1 MKQKKRARNDVKLNK
16 LVVVLALF
24 LFVIMIVRVLQLALS
39 DEIDDVNLQALANQ
53 RTTKTDIIK
62 AERGTIY
69 TSDEEVV
76 AQNVSS
82 YKLIAYLSESRTTD
96 PDDPQHVVDK
106 EGTAEAL
113 APILGISKE
122 EILRYLSREG
132 VYQTEFG
139 TAGKGLT
146 ELTKEK
152 IEALNLP
159 GLDFEE
165 SFKRYYPKGDFM
177 SYVLGYAKEDTITD
191 EDGNEQTTMTGE
203 MGIEKYYDSTL
214 KGEDGYNT
222 YQKDL
227 QGYKIAGTKEVS
239 KEAEDGKDI
248 YLTINSSIQFFV
260 EQALDTAEANYSY
273 EWFTIMIADANTG
286 AILAAS
292 SSPSFDPNVRDIT
305 NYLDLN
311 VASPY
316 EPGSTMKIFTYM
328 AAMENGVYNGSE
340 TYHSGTYVTSD
351 GTEIGDWNRAGWGD
365 ITFDRGFVLSSNVGV
380 INLIDRHLNASI
392 LRSYYR
398 KLGFGKKT
406 GIELP
411 NEATGKLNF
420 KYETE
425 IFNAGF
431 GQGITTTPVQNIQ
444 ALTSL
449 TNKGVMLKPYI
460 VDKIVDPDT
469 GEVIYQ
475 GKREEV
481 DTVASETT
489 VNKMK
494 DLMWETVNG
503 AGNTG
508 AGYRLDGYDL
518 IGKTG
523 TAQIA
528 DESGG
533 GYLTGASDIIS
544 SFAGIYPKEDSKVI
558 IYASVKRPAG
568 GNQKV
573 IWDAIKEIVVNIS
586 KYYGTEPSA
595 EEVTELTSFTLG
607 SYQNKTVDQSKSD
620 LESKGMQVTVLGDGN
635 KVIQQYPS
643 KDETVTTG
651 GKVFLITNAT
661 TLNVPDV
668 SGLSSKQAEDVL
680 KLLGMSVTLEGT
692 GYVQGQSV
700 TAGTAIT
707 EGMTITL
714 NLAPKFNTESG

>member
-1 MKQKKRARNDVKLNK
+1 MIYLKKKKKPRNEVKLNK
-16 LVVVLALF
+16 LLILVALF
-24 LFVIMIVRVLQLALS
+24 LFAVIIGRIFQLSLS
-39 DEIDDVNLQALANQ
+39 KEVDGTNLQALAAK

-62 AERGTIY
+62 AERGNIY
-69 TSDEEVV
+69 TVEGEVL

-82 YKLIAYLSESRTTD
+82 YKLIAYLSPSRTTD
-96 PDDPQHVVDK
+96 ENNPQHVVDK
-106 EGTAEAL
+106 EKTAELL

-122 EILRYLSREG
+122 EILGYLNKEG
-132 VYQTEFG
+132 LYQTEFG
-139 TAGKGLT
+139 TVGNGLT

-165 SFKRYYPKGDFM
+165 SSKRYYPKGDFL
-177 SYVLGYAKEDTITD
+177 SYTIGYAKEDT
-191 EDGNEQTTMTGE
+191 EVGSDGEEETTMVGE

-214 KGEDGYNT
+214 KGKDGYTT

-227 QGYKIAGTKEVS
+227 KGYKIAGTKEIS
-239 KEAEDGKDI
+239 EEAVDGKDI
-248 YLTINSSIQFFV
+248 YLTINNNIQFFV
-260 EQALDTAEANYSY
+260 EQALDKAEANYDY
-273 EWFTIMIADANTG
+273 EWFTIMIADAKTG

-292 SSPSFDPNVRDIT
+292 DSPSFDPNVRNIT

-311 VASPY
+311 VALPY

-340 TYHSGTYVTSD
+340 TYHSGTYTTSD
-351 GTEIGDWNRAGWGD
+351 GTVIGDWNRAGWGD
-365 ITFDRGFVLSSNVGV
+365 ITFDRGFALSSNVGV
-380 INLIDRHLNASI
+380 INLIARHMSASM
-392 LRSYYR
+392 LRNYFE
-398 KLGFGKKT
+398 KLGFGQKT

-411 NEATGKLNF
+411 NEATGEIDF

-444 ALTSL
+444 ALTAL
-449 TNKGVMLKPYI
+449 TNNGVMLKPYL

-469 GEVIYQ
+469 NEVVYQ
-475 GKREEV
+475 GERTEV

-508 AGYRLDGYDL
+508 AGYRLDGYNL

-544 SFAGIYPKEDSKVI
+544 SFAGIYPKDDPEVI

-573 IWDAIKEIVVNIS
+573 IWEAVKEIVVNIS
-586 KYYGTEPSA
+586 KYYGNDPA
-595 EEVTELTSFTLG
+595 EVAVEDLTTYTLDSYVNQKTDQAKSGLG
-607 SYQNKTVDQSKSD
+607 SKGLTVQTYGS
-620 LESKGMQVTVLGDGN
+620 GD
-635 KVIQQYPS
+635 KIISQYPN
-643 KDETVTTG
+643 KGETVTTG
-651 GKVFLITNAT
+651 DTIFLITNDRNKT
-661 TLNVPDV
+661 VPDV
-668 SGLSSKQAEDVL
+668 TGLSSKQAEALL
-680 KLLGMSVTLEGT
+680 KLLGLSVTTEGT
-692 GYVQGQSV
+692 GYVTGQSLAKD
-700 TAGTAIT
+700 TPIT
-707 EGMTITL
+707 SGMSITL
-714 NLAPKFNTESG
+714 TLSPKF